1 MKNIEIQGETAADR
15 NGWLRNLLVD
25 GIYDVTFTKVNG
37 EIRTMP
43 CTLKRELLPVVAL
56 KETTKEKVHK
66 TDTLGVWCMDK
77 QEWRSFRVMNVTE
90 VKQL

>member
-15 NGWLRNLLVD
+15 NSWLRNLLVD
-25 GIYDVTFTKVNG
+25 GVYDVTFTKVNG

-43 CTLKRELLPVVAL
+43 CTLKRDLLPPMAL
-56 KETTKEKVHK
+56 KETATEKVNK
-66 TDTLGVWCMDK
+66 TETLGVWCMDK

-90 VKQL
+90 VIRL